1 MAPRTLPTLTNRL
14 NLTGRAAPTPL
25 PSLQAFLDEHTPP
38 TYIIRNLAQMGITEM
53 SEVGRGAAAV
63 MMAVSTKSAL
73 YRPGHPVSN
82 QADFLLICIF
92 AVSPQGRDLV
102 ALAPTGSGKTLSYLV
117 PLLTLLRQPAS
128 ALPEKTGGP
137 RALLLAPTR
146 ELALQIQNE
155 CAKLTIGRK
164 WRVVVL
170 SKANVSSVKEG
181 VGQCHSFPAAS

>member
-1 MAPRTLPTLTNRL
+1 M
-14 NLTGRAAPTPL
+14 
-25 PSLQAFLDEHTPP
+25 
-38 TYIIRNLAQMGITEM
+38 
-53 SEVGRGAAAV
+53 
-63 MMAVSTKSAL
+63 
-73 YRPGHPVSN
+73 
-82 QADFLLICIF
+82 
-92 AVSPQGRDLV
+92 V

-170 SKANVSSVKEG
+170 SKANESSVKEG
-181 VGQCHSFPAAS
+181 VGQYKRTPPQMDPRSG